1 MIALVALLFVT
12 TGCSST
18 ERPDA
23 ATWLRGWQSINALV
37 PDQSDL
43 GTPPDASL
51 CQTTLGMI
59 RERSEDLFPTPS
71 GTVDELVNEWVAI
84 AEAAFFECPPEGEDI
99 ASFDDAY
106 RELRRVE
113 NSVTSALAG

>member
-1 MIALVALLFVT
+1 MALLFVT
-12 TGCSST
+12 TGCISA

-23 ATWLRGWQSINALV
+23 ATWLPSWQSINALV

-43 GTPPDASL
+43 GNPPDESL
-51 CQTTLGMI
+51 CQTTLGAI
-59 RERSEDLFPTPS
+59 RESKEDLFPTPS

-106 RELRRVE
+106 REMLRVE